1 MASPRIM
8 SAEDIPP
15 EALSLQVAGVGF
27 SDDILE
33 LLVNH
38 ALSTMRAPSNGN
50 LLLDFAPANGLLE
63 PSPPVPMLTD
73 GLAEPFP
80 PVPVLT
86 DIGQSFSKQD
96 YVKPDQWDTYR
107 PIITDLYSRKPLR
120 EVRKEMASK
129 YSFHAR

>member
-1 MASPRIM
+1 M
-8 SAEDIPP
+8 SAKDIPP

-38 ALSTMRAPSNGN
+38 AFSSLRVPSNGN
-50 LLLDFAPANGLLE
+50 LLLDFAPANGL
-63 PSPPVPMLTD
+63 
-73 GLAEPFP
+73 AEPFP
-80 PVPVLT
+80 PAPVLT
-86 DIGQSFSKQD
+86 DVGQSFSKQD
-96 YVKPDQWDTYR
+96 YVQPDQWDTYR